1 MKKSNFIWLMLLL
14 SFSSVSAQ
22 EVFNTY
28 QYGKRT
34 VMEFQD
40 VPRSLMIKDE
50 SGNESVY
57 ERISDKTFR
66 LTKSMPNFTAQVNGK
81 LYRIKDYQVVHDVV
95 VQKQEV
101 KQVQPPAQ
109 IMQAMPMSVNTPM
122 IVQVQ
127 TPNGLVPMIAYP
139 TATISNQQI
148 ISPSSSLA
156 ANESLILATPK
167 AKELAKS
174 IAPSWAIKPSH
185 HSVRDVIEDWAAQAG
200 YEVFWETRNFNFE
213 FNLTSDKV
221 ISNGTLWEALDL
233 ITQSYMNSDSPFQ
246 IQPTKFKQIIVQPA
260 QSGQNI
266 KSQE

>member
-1 MKKSNFIWLMLLL
+1 MKKSNLIWLMLLL
-14 SFSSVSAQ
+14 SFGSVSAQ

-40 VPRSLMIKDE
+40 VPRSLTIKDE
-50 SGNESVY
+50 FGNESVY

-66 LTKSMPNFTAQVNGK
+66 LTKAMPNFTAHVNGK
-81 LYRIKDYQVVHDVV
+81 LYRIKDYQVMHDEV

-109 IMQAMPMSVNTPM
+109 IMQAMPMSVNAPI

-139 TATISNQQI
+139 TANVSNQQVI
-148 ISPSSSLA
+148 APPSSLA
-156 ANESLILATPK
+156 ANESLVSPTPK
-167 AKELAKS
+167 VKEAVKP
-174 IAPSWAIKPSH
+174 IALSWAIKPSH

-213 FNLTSDKV
+213 FNLASDKV
-221 ISNGTLWEALDL
+221 ISSGTFWEALEV
-233 ITQSYMNSDSPFQ
+233 IAQSYMDSDSPFQ

-266 KSQE
+266 KPQE